1 MTVSS
6 ATATV
11 LKATFQ
17 GGTGAGPISID
28 GLQVGDAI
36 VALVPDSFLNWFE
49 PVVSVDNQLQ
59 QVLDHDGSDVSFVVY
74 LLRGV

>member
-1 MTVSS
+1 MSVTS

-11 LKATFQ
+11 LKTAFQ
-17 GGTGAGPISID
+17 GNTGAGPIAID
-28 GLQVGDAI
+28 GLQVGDVI

-49 PVVSVDNQLQ
+49 PIVSVAGQLQ
-59 QVLDHDGSDVSFVVY
+59 QVLDHDGSDVSFIVY